1 LLRFPNSRS
10 PRAKNARRDDS
21 FCRNIEHFTT
31 GAASTLSINVFG
43 LDIQQQRYIL
53 FKTFPS
59 WNVLNILVKIRSQ
72 VEYQPAQAG
81 QHFTSAEVMELTGIT
96 ARQLQWWDERKIVV
110 PSREGRNRVYGI
122 DDLAEVA
129 VICQLRRKGFSLQRV
144 REVMRYLQRELG
156 KRLVE
161 TVTSGSEYH
170 LLTDGKRIY
179 LENSERQIVDLLKNS
194 RQPLLSVCLTDAVQE
209 IRAEVHKRHAVRRQR
224 GREERSKD
232 NNRRLRLRR
241 SA

>member
-1 LLRFPNSRS
+1 LTSNSEGVFCLKHFYLEMFEGWSMRSRS
-10 PRAKNARRDDS
+10 QNGDAREVQSLGRQ
-21 FCRNIEHFTT
+21 E
-31 GAASTLSINVFG
+31 
-43 LDIQQQRYIL
+43 
-53 FKTFPS
+53 
-59 WNVLNILVKIRSQ
+59 
-72 VEYQPAQAG
+72 
-81 QHFTSAEVMELTGIT
+81 FTSAGVIDLTGIT

-110 PSREGRNRVYGI
+110 PQRRGRNRVYSV

-129 VICQLRRKGFSLQRV
+129 VICELRNKGFSLQRV
-144 REVMRYLQRELG
+144 RQVMRYLQRELG

-209 IRAEVHKRHAVRRQR
+209 VHAQVRKRNGMRRPR
-224 GREERSKD
+224 GGEERSSQS
-232 NNRRLRLRR
+232 NRRRLRR
-241 SA
+241 AA

>member
-1 LLRFPNSRS
+1 MRS
-10 PRAKNARRDDS
+10 S
-21 FCRNIEHFTT
+21 SQT
-31 GAASTLSINVFG
+31 GNGQEV
-43 LDIQQQRYIL
+43 
-53 FKTFPS
+53 
-59 WNVLNILVKIRSQ
+59 RSL
-72 VEYQPAQAG
+72 EG
-81 QHFTSAEVMELTGIT
+81 QEFTSADVIELTSIT

-110 PSREGRNRVYGI
+110 PQRKGRNRVYSV

-129 VICQLRRKGFSLQRV
+129 VICELRNKGFSLQRV
-144 REVMRYLQRELG
+144 RQVMRYLQRELG

-209 IRAEVHKRHAVRRQR
+209 VHAQVRKRNGMRRSRR
-224 GREERSKD
+224 GEGRSSLS
-232 NNRRLRLRR
+232 NRRRLRRT
-241 SA
+241 A

>member
-1 LLRFPNSRS
+1 M
-10 PRAKNARRDDS
+10 
-21 FCRNIEHFTT
+21 
-31 GAASTLSINVFG
+31 
-43 LDIQQQRYIL
+43 
-53 FKTFPS
+53 
-59 WNVLNILVKIRSQ
+59 RSQ
-72 VEYQPAQAG
+72 TQNGGEQMANASGLQ
-81 QHFTSAEVMELTGIT
+81 FTSADVIELTGIT

-110 PSREGRNRVYGI
+110 PKRHGRNRAYSL

-129 VICQLRRKGFSLQRV
+129 VICELRRKGFSLQRV
-144 REVMRYLQRELG
+144 RQVMRYLQRELG

-194 RQPLLSVCLTDAVQE
+194 RQPILSICLTDAVQE
-209 IRAEVHKRHAVRRQR
+209 VRAEVHKRRAMR
-224 GREERSKD
+224 GREERTRND
-232 NNRRLRLRR
+232 NRRLRLRP

>member
-1 LLRFPNSRS
+1 MFSQ
-10 PRAKNARRDDS
+10 
-21 FCRNIEHFTT
+21 I
-31 GAASTLSINVFG
+31 VM
-43 LDIQQQRYIL
+43 
-53 FKTFPS
+53 
-59 WNVLNILVKIRSQ
+59 RSQ
-72 VEYQPAQAG
+72 RQNGEHANANLPAD
-81 QHFTSAEVMELTGIT
+81 FTSAEVIELTGIT

-110 PSREGRNRVYGI
+110 PQRRGRNRVYSL

-129 VICQLRRKGFSLQRV
+129 VICELRRKGFSLQRV
-144 REVMRYLQRELG
+144 RQVMRYLQRELG

-194 RQPLLSVCLTDAVQE
+194 RQPILSICLTDAIQE
-209 IRAEVHKRHAVRRQR
+209 VRAEVHKRRTMR
-224 GREERSKD
+224 GREERTRND
-232 NNRRLRLRR
+232 NRRLRLRP

>member
-1 LLRFPNSRS
+1 L
-10 PRAKNARRDDS
+10 K
-21 FCRNIEHFTT
+21 HFYYEMFQ
-31 GAASTLSINVFG
+31 APM
-43 LDIQQQRYIL
+43 RY
-53 FKTFPS
+53 
-59 WNVLNILVKIRSQ
+59 RSQ
-72 VEYQPAQAG
+72 AGDAQEVRSLEV
-81 QHFTSAEVMELTGIT
+81 QKFTSAEVIELTGIT

-110 PSREGRNRVYGI
+110 PQRKGRNRVYSV

-129 VICQLRRKGFSLQRV
+129 VICELRNKGFSLQRV
-144 REVMRYLQRELG
+144 RQVMRYLQRELG

-209 IRAEVHKRHAVRRQR
+209 VRAQVRKRNGMRRPR
-224 GREERSKD
+224 PGEERSSQS
-232 NNRRLRLRR
+232 NRRRLRRT
-241 SA
+241 A

>member
-1 LLRFPNSRS
+1 LTYNNEGVFCFKHFNYEMFEAKSV
-10 PRAKNARRDDS
+10 RAHTQPES
-21 FCRNIEHFTT
+21 E
-31 GAASTLSINVFG
+31 GAVQS
-43 LDIQQQRYIL
+43 
-53 FKTFPS
+53 
-59 WNVLNILVKIRSQ
+59 
-72 VEYQPAQAG
+72 
-81 QHFTSAEVMELTGIT
+81 FTSADVIELTGIT

-110 PSREGRNRVYGI
+110 PQRRGRNREYSL

-129 VICQLRRKGFSLQRV
+129 VICELRRKGFSLQRV
-144 REVMRYLQRELG
+144 RQVMRYLQRELG

-194 RQPLLSVCLTDAVQE
+194 RQPILSVCLTDAVE
-209 IRAEVHKRHAVRRQR
+209 EVRAEVHKRRAVRRLR
-224 GREERSKD
+224 GREERTRD
-232 NNRRLRLRR
+232 NNRRQRLRR

>member
-1 LLRFPNSRS
+1 MLVVRS
-10 PRAKNARRDDS
+10 SIQFAGN
-21 FCRNIEHFTT
+21 
-31 GAASTLSINVFG
+31 GSTK
-43 LDIQQQRYIL
+43 
-53 FKTFPS
+53 KTPDPPEFS
-59 WNVLNILVKIRSQ
+59 
-72 VEYQPAQAG
+72 
-81 QHFTSAEVMELTGIT
+81 SAEVIELTGIT

-110 PSREGRNRVYGI
+110 PQRDGRNRVYDL

-129 VICQLRRKGFSLQRV
+129 VICELRRKGFSLQRV
-144 REVMRYLQRELG
+144 RQVMRYLQRELG
-156 KRLVE
+156 RRLVE

-209 IRAEVHKRHAVRRQR
+209 IRSEVYKRRALRRL
-224 GREERSKD
+224 GSREERTKD

>member
-1 LLRFPNSRS
+1 M
-10 PRAKNARRDDS
+10 K
-21 FCRNIEHFTT
+21 HFY
-31 GAASTLSINVFG
+31 LEMF
-43 LDIQQQRYIL
+43 DE
-53 FKTFPS
+53 K
-59 WNVLNILVKIRSQ
+59 LVKDRSQ
-72 VEYQPAQAG
+72 SGAQS
-81 QHFTSAEVMELTGIT
+81 FTSAEVIELTGIT

-110 PSREGRNRVYGI
+110 PQRSGRNRVYSL

-129 VICQLRRKGFSLQRV
+129 VICELRRKGFSLQRV
-144 REVMRYLQRELG
+144 RQVMRYLQRELG

-170 LLTDGKRIY
+170 LLTDGRRIY

-194 RQPLLSVCLTDAVQE
+194 RQPILSICLTDAVQE
-209 IRAEVHKRHAVRRQR
+209 VRAEVYKRRAVRRVR
-224 GREERSKD
+224 GREETSRD

>member
-1 LLRFPNSRS
+1 M
-10 PRAKNARRDDS
+10 
-21 FCRNIEHFTT
+21 
-31 GAASTLSINVFG
+31 
-43 LDIQQQRYIL
+43 
-53 FKTFPS
+53 
-59 WNVLNILVKIRSQ
+59 RSQ
-72 VEYQPAQAG
+72 KQNGVDPKANLPAD
-81 QHFTSAEVMELTGIT
+81 FTSAEVIELTDIT

-110 PSREGRNRVYGI
+110 PQRRGRNRIYSL

-129 VICQLRRKGFSLQRV
+129 VICGLRRKGFSLQRV
-144 REVMRYLQRELG
+144 RQVMRYLQRELG

-194 RQPLLSVCLTDAVQE
+194 RQPILSICLTDAVQE
-209 IRAEVHKRHAVRRQR
+209 VRAEVQKRRAMR
-224 GREERSKD
+224 GREKRTRND
-232 NNRRLRLRR
+232 NRRLPLRP

>member
-1 LLRFPNSRS
+1 MF
-10 PRAKNARRDDS
+10 
-21 FCRNIEHFTT
+21 E
-31 GAASTLSINVFG
+31 AS
-43 LDIQQQRYIL
+43 LDMASDKQPGGNGSSS
-53 FKTFPS
+53 TD
-59 WNVLNILVKIRSQ
+59 Q
-72 VEYQPAQAG
+72 VAQD
-81 QHFTSAEVMELTGIT
+81 FSSAEVIDLTGIT

-110 PSREGRNRVYGI
+110 PQRRGRNRVYSL

-129 VICQLRRKGFSLQRV
+129 VICELRRKGFSLQRV
-144 REVMRYLQRELG
+144 RQVMRYLQRELG

-179 LENSERQIVDLLKNS
+179 LENSERQIIDLLKNS
-194 RQPLLSVCLTDAVQE
+194 RQPILSICLTDAVQE
-209 IRAEVHKRHAVRRQR
+209 VRAEVHKRRAVRRLR
-224 GREERSKD
+224 GREERSTD

>member
-1 LLRFPNSRS
+1 MRTPSQTGNGQDVRS
-10 PRAKNARRDDS
+10 L
-21 FCRNIEHFTT
+21 E
-31 GAASTLSINVFG
+31 
-43 LDIQQQRYIL
+43 
-53 FKTFPS
+53 
-59 WNVLNILVKIRSQ
+59 
-72 VEYQPAQAG
+72 G
-81 QHFTSAEVMELTGIT
+81 QEFTSADVIELTGIT

-110 PSREGRNRVYGI
+110 PKRHGRNRAYSL

-129 VICQLRRKGFSLQRV
+129 VICELRNKGFSLQRV
-144 REVMRYLQRELG
+144 RQVMRYLQRELG

-209 IRAEVHKRHAVRRQR
+209 VRAQVRKRNGMRRQR
-224 GREERSKD
+224 GGEERSTQS
-232 NNRRLRLRR
+232 NRRRLRRT
-241 SA
+241 A